1 MFQNPVGW
9 TESWAESTAVLMP
22 RPRKLTSG
30 TRKRMSINRQKIK
43 SGAKAERE
51 RKSGR
56 EERRTKRNEWLQMR
70 REQGTRKVM
79 QQREEEIQRGERRAA
94 KPKSNRIIYQGN
106 WSKEDGSFIQG
117 LLMKKRLHSKKVAPK
132 ERVERVAR
140 REVTEPKWNGLKVVA
155 HEERAGK
162 ARQEKKRLKR
172 KETDGVENLDEMDKL
187 KPGHPEAANESA
199 KMDVVTEVQ
208 EKERSEDDLPDLAAS
223 SNSSMEQADS
233 DNENQYLMQ
242 QRTRKYVKR
251 RGKQTNP
258 PASSSD
264 EDEEPLEHRRR
275 KSYLKCASPAAAKE
289 EVEVAGISEEIK
301 ISSECHT
308 FNNLLAKQ
316 KRKDDEI
323 QADLTETSEE
333 EPDEVL
339 NVGGGMRGGAGD
351 GYEDVFLEAINKSG
365 ERLQLDNR
373 TRGDGNCGPRALV
386 QQCQRPPVKLFLQA
400 RGVTIHDF
408 KELKDNVA
416 QFISEN
422 SDHEKIQHLRG
433 MFELSQKTIHNEEGG
448 LRKRSWKKYWSDM
461 TKDAGQERSAARWKE
476 CWADDIWLT
485 AAAYYLNMRVR
496 VIWAGDDTGG
506 QIVSDVDG
514 DWVPV
519 DEEKPIL
526 YLGYIT
532 GVNGHYQSLLPR
544 IEDHPTPAY
553 LQPEAID
560 NALAGMVYGVMQD
573 LEAELKQVSLSSKNV
588 KHNFPLS
595 CYLFLVIKV
604 TPNIS

>member
-208 EKERSEDDLPDLAAS
+208 EKERSEDDQPDLTA
-223 SNSSMEQADS
+223 NSSSSVEQTDS

-275 KSYLKCASPAAAKE
+275 KSYLKCASPAAPKE

-333 EPDEVL
+333 EPDEVQS
-339 NVGGGMRGGAGD
+339 VGGGLRGGAGD
-351 GYEDVFLEAINKSG
+351 GYEDVFLEAIQKSG
-365 ERLQLDNR
+365 EAVELDRR
-373 TRGDGNCGPRALV
+373 TKGDGSCFSHAIV
-386 QQCQRPPVKLFLQA
+386 QQCQRRPVKLFLQS
-400 RGVTIHDF
+400 RGITVNDYV
-408 KELKDNVA
+408 ELKEGVA
-416 QFISEN
+416 QFIQDN
-422 SDHEKIQHLRG
+422 IDTDRVRNMRQ
-433 MFELSQKTIHNEEGG
+433 MFTLSQMNMHLEK
-448 LRKRSWKKYWSDM
+448 LPRRSWRQYWTDM
-461 TKDAGQERSAARWKE
+461 RSIGATMELEEQWRVWGDDLFVQAT
-476 CWADDIWLT
+476 CW
-485 AAAYYLNMRVR
+485 YLDLPLRI
-496 VIWAGDDTGG
+496 IWANDRTRK
-506 QIVSDVDG
+506 QIVSDNNDLWTPLAEGEVR
-514 DWVPV
+514 PL
-519 DEEKPIL
+519 L
-526 YLGYIT
+526 YVGYI
-532 GVNGHYQSLLPR
+532 VRQHYQSLLPLV
-544 IEDHPTPAY
+544 EEPLPLCVAQPAVDKA
-553 LQPEAID
+553 LQDALHAI
-560 NALAGMVYGVMQD
+560 
-573 LEAELKQVSLSSKNV
+573 LEQVTQVSSSEN
-588 KHNFPLS
+588 
-595 CYLFLVIKV
+595 
-604 TPNIS
+604 

>member
-208 EKERSEDDLPDLAAS
+208 EKERSEDDLPDLTAS
-223 SNSSMEQADS
+223 SSSSMEQTDS

-242 QRTRKYVKR
+242 QRTRKCVKR
-251 RGKQTNP
+251 QGKQTNP

-275 KSYLKCASPAAAKE
+275 KSYLKCASPAAPKE

-386 QQCQRPPVKLFLQA
+386 QQCQRHTVKMFLQ
-400 RGVTIHDF
+400 RREVTITTLKQL
-408 KELKDNVA
+408 KENVA
-416 QFISEN
+416 NFIHEN
-422 SDHEKIQHLRG
+422 SDDQRVQDLKQNFELGQATIHMEEKAVKEHLRL
-433 MFELSQKTIHNEEGG
+433 EA
-448 LRKRSWKKYWSDM
+448 RSWEKYWIDM
-461 TKDAGQERSAARWKE
+461 RTDAGQERGKRWRE
-476 CWADDIWLT
+476 CWADDIWLG
-485 AAAYYLNMRVR
+485 AAALYLNMDIHILR
-496 VIWAGDDTGG
+496 AGDQTAG
-506 QIVSDVDG
+506 QMFFVEG
-514 DWVPV
+514 NWVPA
-519 DEEKPIL
+519 ENKPAL
-526 YLGYIT
+526 YLGYIP
-532 GVNGHYQSLLPR
+532 NSHYQSLIPV
-544 IEDHPTPAY
+544 PTTENVLAEVVY
-553 LQPEAID
+553 AIMLQLE
-560 NALAGMVYGVMQD
+560 QD
-573 LEAELKQVSLSSKNV
+573 SQVRFEKL
-588 KHNFPLS
+588 
-595 CYLFLVIKV
+595 
-604 TPNIS
+604 

>member
-172 KETDGVENLDEMDKL
+172 KETDDVENLEEMDKL
-187 KPGHPEAANESA
+187 KPGHSEAANESA
-199 KMDVVTEVQ
+199 KMVTEVQ
-208 EKERSEDDLPDLAAS
+208 EKERSEDDLPDLTAS
-223 SNSSMEQADS
+223 SSSSMEQTDS

-275 KSYLKCASPAAAKE
+275 KSYLKCASPAAPKE

-386 QQCQRPPVKLFLQA
+386 QQCQRHSVKMFLQ
-400 RGVTIHDF
+400 RREVTITTF
-408 KELKDNVA
+408 KQLKENVA
-416 QFISEN
+416 NFIHEN
-422 SDHEKIQHLRG
+422 ANDQRVQDLKQNFELGQATIHMEEKAVKEHLRL
-433 MFELSQKTIHNEEGG
+433 EA
-448 LRKRSWKKYWSDM
+448 RSWEKYWIDM
-461 TKDAGQERSAARWKE
+461 RTDAGQERGKRWRE
-476 CWADDIWLT
+476 CWADDIWLG
-485 AAAYYLNMRVR
+485 AAALYLNMD
-496 VIWAGDDTGG
+496 IHILQAGDQTAG
-506 QIVSDVDG
+506 QMIVVKGNWTPAED
-514 DWVPV
+514 
-519 DEEKPIL
+519 KPAL
-526 YLGYIT
+526 YLGYIP
-532 GVNGHYQSLLPR
+532 NSHYQSLIPIPTTENVLAEVVYAVMLQLEQDNQVR
-544 IEDHPTPAY
+544 IEK
-553 LQPEAID
+553 L
-560 NALAGMVYGVMQD
+560 
-573 LEAELKQVSLSSKNV
+573 
-588 KHNFPLS
+588 
-595 CYLFLVIKV
+595 
-604 TPNIS
+604 

>member
-1 MFQNPVGW
+1 
-9 TESWAESTAVLMP
+9 
-22 RPRKLTSG
+22 
-30 TRKRMSINRQKIK
+30 MSINRQKIK

-172 KETDGVENLDEMDKL
+172 KETDDVENLEEMDKL

-208 EKERSEDDLPDLAAS
+208 EKERSEDDQPDLTAS
-223 SNSSMEQADS
+223 SSSSMAQTDS

-242 QRTRKYVKR
+242 QRTRKCMNR

-339 NVGGGMRGGAGD
+339 NVGGGMRGGAGV
-351 GYEDVFLEAINKSG
+351 GYEDVFLEAIDKSG
-365 ERLQLDNR
+365 ERLELDNH

-386 QQCQRPPVKLFLQA
+386 QQCQRHSVKMFLQ
-400 RGVTIHDF
+400 RREVTITTF
-408 KELKDNVA
+408 KQLKENVA
-416 QFISEN
+416 NFIHEN
-422 SDHEKIQHLRG
+422 ADDQRVQDLKQNFELGQATIHMEEKAVKEHLRL
-433 MFELSQKTIHNEEGG
+433 EARTWE
-448 LRKRSWKKYWSDM
+448 KYWIDM
-461 TKDAGQERSAARWKE
+461 RKDAGQERGKRWRE
-476 CWADDIWLT
+476 CWADDIWLG
-485 AAAYYLNMRVR
+485 AAALYLNMD
-496 VIWAGDDTGG
+496 IHILQAGDQTAG
-506 QIVSDVDG
+506 QMIVVKGNWTPAED
-514 DWVPV
+514 
-519 DEEKPIL
+519 KPAL
-526 YLGYIT
+526 YLGYIP
-532 GVNGHYQSLLPR
+532 NSHYQSLIPIPTTENVLAEVVYAVMLQLEQDNQVR
-544 IEDHPTPAY
+544 IEK
-553 LQPEAID
+553 L
-560 NALAGMVYGVMQD
+560 
-573 LEAELKQVSLSSKNV
+573 
-588 KHNFPLS
+588 
-595 CYLFLVIKV
+595 
-604 TPNIS
+604 

>member
-9 TESWAESTAVLMP
+9 TLQWAESTAVLMP
-22 RPRKLTSG
+22 RLRKLNSG
-30 TRKRMSINRQKIK
+30 TRKRFSINRQKIT
-43 SGAKAERE
+43 SSAKLERE

-56 EERRTKRNEWLQMR
+56 KERIVERREWLQRR
-70 REQGTRKVM
+70 REQGEKKEMLR
-79 QQREEEIQRGERRAA
+79 RERGEEGVARANPEEA
-94 KPKSNRIIYQGN
+94 KKLK
-106 WSKEDGSFIQG
+106 SKEDRRKERMREKKVKKV
-117 LLMKKRLHSKKVAPK
+117 LMKGSLNAGKVVPK
-132 ERVERVAR
+132 AKVEKAVRVAG
-140 REVTEPKWNGLKVVA
+140 PKWNGLKVVA

-208 EKERSEDDLPDLAAS
+208 EKERSEDDLPDLTAS
-223 SNSSMEQADS
+223 SSSSMEQTDS

-242 QRTRKYVKR
+242 QRTRKCVKR
-251 RGKQTNP
+251 RGKQINP

-365 ERLQLDNR
+365 ERLKLDNH

-386 QQCQRPPVKLFLQA
+386 QQCQRHSVKMFLQ
-400 RGVTIHDF
+400 RREVTITTF
-408 KELKDNVA
+408 KQLKENVA
-416 QFISEN
+416 NFIHEN
-422 SDHEKIQHLRG
+422 ANDQRVQDLKQNFELGQATIHMEEKAVKEHLRL
-433 MFELSQKTIHNEEGG
+433 EARTWE
-448 LRKRSWKKYWSDM
+448 KYWIDM
-461 TKDAGQERSAARWKE
+461 RTDAGQERGKRWRE
-476 CWADDIWLT
+476 CWADDIWLG
-485 AAAYYLNMRVR
+485 AAALYLNMDIHILR
-496 VIWAGDDTGG
+496 AGDETAG
-506 QIVSDVDG
+506 QMIFVEGNWAPAED
-514 DWVPV
+514 
-519 DEEKPIL
+519 KPAL
-526 YLGYIT
+526 YLGYIP
-532 GVNGHYQSLLPR
+532 NSHYQSLIPV
-544 IEDHPTPAY
+544 PTTENVLAEVVY
-553 LQPEAID
+553 AIMLQLE
-560 NALAGMVYGVMQD
+560 QD
-573 LEAELKQVSLSSKNV
+573 SQVRFEKL
-588 KHNFPLS
+588 
-595 CYLFLVIKV
+595 
-604 TPNIS
+604 

>member
-172 KETDGVENLDEMDKL
+172 KETDGVENLEEMDKL

-208 EKERSEDDLPDLAAS
+208 EKERSEDDLPDLTAS
-223 SNSSMEQADS
+223 SSSSMEQTDS

-242 QRTRKYVKR
+242 QRTRKCVKR
-251 RGKQTNP
+251 RGKQINP

-275 KSYLKCASPAAAKE
+275 KSYLKCASPAAPKE

-351 GYEDVFLEAINKSG
+351 GYEDVFLEAIDKSG
-365 ERLQLDNR
+365 ERLELDNH

-386 QQCQRPPVKLFLQA
+386 QQCQRHSVKMFLQ
-400 RGVTIHDF
+400 RREVTITTF
-408 KELKDNVA
+408 KQLKENVA
-416 QFISEN
+416 NFIHEN
-422 SDHEKIQHLRG
+422 ADDQRVQDLKQNFEQGQAAIHEEEKAVKEHLRL
-433 MFELSQKTIHNEEGG
+433 EARTWE
-448 LRKRSWKKYWSDM
+448 KYWIDM
-461 TKDAGQERSAARWKE
+461 NKDAGKERGKRWRE
-476 CWADDIWLT
+476 CWADDIWLG
-485 AAAYYLNMRVR
+485 AAALYLNMD
-496 VIWAGDDTGG
+496 IHILQAGDQRAG
-506 QIVSDVDG
+506 QMIVVEGNWAPAED
-514 DWVPV
+514 
-519 DEEKPIL
+519 KPAL
-526 YLGYIT
+526 YLGYIP
-532 GVNGHYQSLLPR
+532 NSHYQSLIPV
-544 IEDHPTPAY
+544 PTTENVLAEVIY
-553 LQPEAID
+553 AIMLQLE
-560 NALAGMVYGVMQD
+560 QD
-573 LEAELKQVSLSSKNV
+573 SQVRFEKL
-588 KHNFPLS
+588 
-595 CYLFLVIKV
+595 
-604 TPNIS
+604 

>member
-9 TESWAESTAVLMP
+9 SLQWAESTAVLMP
-22 RPRKLTSG
+22 RLRKLNSG
-30 TRKRMSINRQKIK
+30 TRKRFSINRQKIT
-43 SGAKAERE
+43 SSAKLERE

-56 EERRTKRNEWLQMR
+56 KEKIVERREWLQRR
-70 REQGTRKVM
+70 REQGEKKEMLR
-79 QQREEEIQRGERRAA
+79 RERGEEGVAKA
-94 KPKSNRIIYQGN
+94 KPEEAKKLK
-106 WSKEDGSFIQG
+106 SKEDRRKERMREKKVKKV
-117 LLMKKRLHSKKVAPK
+117 LMKGSLNAGKVVPK
-132 ERVERVAR
+132 AKVEKAVRVAG
-140 REVTEPKWNGLKVVA
+140 PKWNGLKVVA

-208 EKERSEDDLPDLAAS
+208 EKERSEDDQPDLTAS
-223 SNSSMEQADS
+223 SSSSMEQTDS

-275 KSYLKCASPAAAKE
+275 KSYLKCASPAAPKE

-365 ERLQLDNR
+365 ERLKLDNH

-386 QQCQRPPVKLFLQA
+386 QQCQRHSVKMFLQ
-400 RGVTIHDF
+400 RREVTITTLKQL
-408 KELKDNVA
+408 KENVA
-416 QFISEN
+416 NFIHEN
-422 SDHEKIQHLRG
+422 ADDQRVQDLKQNFELGQATIHMEEKAVKEHLRL
-433 MFELSQKTIHNEEGG
+433 EA
-448 LRKRSWKKYWSDM
+448 RSWEKYWIDM
-461 TKDAGQERSAARWKE
+461 RTDAGQERGKRWRE
-476 CWADDIWLT
+476 CWADDIWLG
-485 AAAYYLNMRVR
+485 AAALYLNMDIHILR
-496 VIWAGDDTGG
+496 AGDETAG
-506 QIVSDVDG
+506 QMIVVEGNWAPAED
-514 DWVPV
+514 
-519 DEEKPIL
+519 KPAL
-526 YLGYIT
+526 YLGYIS
-532 GVNGHYQSLLPR
+532 NAHYQSLIPV
-544 IEDHPTPAY
+544 PTTENVLAEVVY
-553 LQPEAID
+553 AMMLQLEQD
-560 NALAGMVYGVMQD
+560 N
-573 LEAELKQVSLSSKNV
+573 QVRFEKL
-588 KHNFPLS
+588 
-595 CYLFLVIKV
+595 
-604 TPNIS
+604 